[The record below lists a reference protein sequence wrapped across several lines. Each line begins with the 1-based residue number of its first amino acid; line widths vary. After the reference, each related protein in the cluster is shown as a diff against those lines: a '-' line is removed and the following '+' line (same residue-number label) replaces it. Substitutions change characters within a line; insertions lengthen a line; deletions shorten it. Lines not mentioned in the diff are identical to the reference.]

1 MKNQRIQYFFRM
13 LGYTDE
19 SEQLG
24 GWNIDNHHLNING
37 KKFRFKIKA
46 FVKYRGILRDKRMT
60 LDLFK
65 SPIML

>member
-1 MKNQRIQYFFRM
+1 MLNNFKIYYLSYLRQKKKSCILFLKNQRIQYFFRM

-37 KKFRFKIKA
+37 KN
-46 FVKYRGILRDKRMT
+46 
-60 LDLFK
+60 LDLK
-65 SPIML
+65 